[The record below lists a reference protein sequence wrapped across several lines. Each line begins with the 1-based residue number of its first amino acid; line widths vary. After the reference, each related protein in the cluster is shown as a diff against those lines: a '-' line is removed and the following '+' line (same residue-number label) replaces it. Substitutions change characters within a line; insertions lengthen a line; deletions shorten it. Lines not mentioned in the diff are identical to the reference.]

1 MKMSLGAFIAQLRKE
16 KNLTQK
22 QLSEILGVSDKTV
35 SHWEREESAPDISI
49 LPLLS
54 YTLDVTTDEL
64 LAGEKATK
72 DTKETSLPDTSS
84 AEEDREKAFY
94 RFKQKNTAA
103 SLLSIVL
110 GLSGTIV
117 LCLLNYTFR
126 FNTETYY
133 IVRIVSGV
141 LLAFNMIAQG
151 VLVIYSCMTYSAYV
165 NNHSDKSDK
174 KTALRF
180 STFTYYPAFFF
191 IPAFVGS
198 VDPISSM
205 SDYGA
210 LIFFSII
217 AAVILIL
224 TEIILIKME
233 FLPKWKRKVFG
244 KVMNSVFSLALAAAL
259 LTGSAIANLGYPYRE
274 VIYDIA
280 ECREFYTVE
289 EFTEYIETEV
299 PEPKENYNNQSFDSN
314 IMHEMGDIYYV
325 PTWGTLESGLFFN
338 LNNKEVYSVKPTHG
352 DVVPIK
358 CYTHQAL
365 IDAEDE
371 AEKKVLTA
379 RIGLFLLY
387 PISIAIAISVYLV
400 IKKKLKLR

>member
-1 MKMSLGAFIAQLRKE
+1 MKMTLGNFIAQLRKE
-16 KNLTQK
+16 NNLTQK
-22 QLSEILGVSDKTV
+22 QLSEILGVSDKTI

-49 LPLLS
+49 LPFLAQALG
-54 YTLDVTTDEL
+54 VTVDEL
-64 LAGEKATK
+64 LAGERKAS
-72 DTKETSLPDTSS
+72 EEIQSADTS
-84 AEEDREKAFY
+84 APEENRENDYYK
-94 RFKQKNTAA
+94 FKQKNTAI
-103 SLLSIVL
+103 SLLSVVL

-151 VLVIYSCMTYSAYV
+151 ILVIYARMIYSGYV
-165 NNHSDKSDK
+165 NKHNDKNDRMN
-174 KTALRF
+174 ALRLA
-180 STFTYYPAFFF
+180 TFTYYPVFFF
-191 IPAFVGS
+191 IPAFIGS

-217 AAVILIL
+217 VAVILIL
-224 TEIILIKME
+224 TEIILIKMG
-233 FLPKWKRKVFG
+233 FLPKWKKKVFG
-244 KVMNSVFSLALAAAL
+244 KVMNTVFSLTLAAAL
-259 LTGSAIANLGYPYRE
+259 LTGSAIANLGYPYKE

-280 ECREFYTVE
+280 ECREFYTIE

-299 PEPKENYNNQSFDSN
+299 PAPKEKYNNQSFDRN
-314 IMHEMGDIYYV
+314 IMHEMGDTYYV

-387 PISIAIAISVYLV
+387 PVSIAIALSVYLV
-400 IKKKLKLR
+400 IKKKKGL